1 MELRFE
7 DEALERLAY
16 DTAFRS
22 KRWHP
27 TLVRAT
33 RKRLLQ
39 IQAAPDE
46 RTIRNIAGA
55 HLEQLH
61 GERAG
66 TSSIR
71 VDRQYRLI
79 VRFVTDEHT
88 GRTAVIIELVDYHP

>member
-7 DEALERLAY
+7 DEELERLAY
-16 DTAFRS
+16 DPAFRP

-33 RKRLLQ
+33 RKRLQQLND
-39 IQAAPDE
+39 APDE

>member
-7 DEALERLAY
+7 DEELERLAY
-16 DTAFRS
+16 DPAFRS

-33 RKRLLQ
+33 RKRLQQLND
-39 IQAAPDE
+39 APDE

-66 TSSIR
+66 TSGQVPGSG
-71 VDRQYRLI
+71 VAAAFSFSGFRL
-79 VRFVTDEHT
+79 
-88 GRTAVIIELVDYHP
+88 